1 MAVSTQQQD
10 AALYVDG
17 GWQQGTGEPIPV
29 LNPATEDTLTV
40 VASATDDDVA
50 AAVAAARRAAAR
62 WGREPGGVR
71 GECVRRIA
79 DVIRAN
85 EDELANLLV
94 AEVGKPLDQA
104 RGELEFAAGYAEYMA
119 GWDRRLEGEI
129 VPSDNR
135 DEAIHLMR
143 VPLGVVAAITAWNYP
158 IGLFVRK
165 VAPALVTGNTVVV
178 KPSELTP
185 LSTIALVRMLDREL
199 GLPDGVLNLVLGG
212 PAVGRAL
219 VAHPGTNMVTFT
231 GHRDTGKAI
240 MRDAATNLT
249 RVSLELGGKA
259 PAIVCA
265 DADLD
270 LAVDA
275 ISAARHTN
283 SGQVCTC
290 AERVIVHAA
299 VYDDFVQRYTAKAA
313 SLRLGDPT
321 TEVDLGP
328 LVSQV
333 QQRKSLRMIERSLSD
348 GARVTTGGGR
358 PAGTSF
364 DRGYWVE
371 PTVIVDV
378 DRYMPVMRDEVFG
391 PITPIAR
398 AESFGE
404 ALQLANDTRYGL
416 SAFVFTD
423 DYRTAMCA
431 AHDLDFGELY
441 INRTHGEQAQGHHSG
456 HKESGVGGEDGKH
469 GVLRYTQLR
478 SVYHRFG

>member
-1 MAVSTQQQD
+1 MSIASED
-10 AALYVDG
+10 AGLFLNGAWHRGAGDPLS
-17 GWQQGTGEPIPV
+17 V
-29 LNPATEDTLTV
+29 LNPATEDTIGV
-40 VASATDDDVA
+40 VQSATDDDVA
-50 AAVAAARRAAAR
+50 AAVTAAQRAKAR

-71 GECVRRIA
+71 GALVRGIA

-85 EDELANLLV
+85 EDELADLLV
-94 AEVGKPLDQA
+94 AEVGKPLAQA
-104 RGELEFAAGYAEYMA
+104 RGELAFAAGYAEYMA
-119 GWDRRLEGEI
+119 GWDRRVEGEI

-135 DEAIHLMR
+135 AEAIHLMR

-185 LSTIALVRMLDREL
+185 LTTVALVRMLDHEL
-199 GLPDGVLNLVLGG
+199 DLPAGVLNLVLGG

-240 MRDAATNLT
+240 MLDAARNLT

-275 ISAARHTN
+275 VSAARHTN

-290 AERVIVHAA
+290 AERVIVDAK
-299 VYDDFVQRYTAKAA
+299 VYGEFVERYTAQVA
-313 SLRLGDPT
+313 SLRLGDPRT
-321 TEVDLGP
+321 DVDLGP
-328 LVSQV
+328 MVSLA
-333 QQRKSLRMIERSLSD
+333 QQRKSIRIIERSLGD

-358 PAGTSF
+358 PAGRQF
-364 DRGYWVE
+364 ERGYWVA

-378 DRYMPVMRDEVFG
+378 DRYMPVMREEVFG
-391 PITPIAR
+391 PVTPIVR
-398 AESFGE
+398 AESISQAFE
-404 ALQLANDTRYGL
+404 LANDTRYGL
-416 SAFVFTD
+416 SAFVFTA
-423 DYRTAMCA
+423 DYRTVMRA
-431 AHDLDFGELY
+431 AHDLEFGELY

-478 SVYHRFG
+478 SVYHHFG